1 MVAYLKMKIGIKNN
15 NFLQYDIV
23 VVNLAP
29 TIESEI
35 KKKQPC
41 LIVSPN
47 QMNKHLVTVVVCP
60 IIWQSKNYPTRVSFE
75 LDGHP
80 NRIVIDQ
87 IRTIDK
93 SRVTET
99 IGYLDD
105 ESIEEVKEI
114 IKETY
119 VD

>member
-1 MVAYLKMKIGIKNN
+1 MV

-23 VVNLAP
+23 IVNVDP
-29 TIESEI
+29 TIGSEI
-35 KKKQPC
+35 KKKRPC

-47 QMNKHLVTVVVCP
+47 EMNKHLSIVVICP
-60 IIWQSKNYPTRVSFE
+60 ITSQSKNYPTRISIE
-75 LDGHP
+75 LDGQT
-80 NRIVIDQ
+80 NWVVIDQ

-93 SRVTET
+93 SRITKMIGHLEDKT
-99 IGYLDD
+99 I
-105 ESIEEVKEI
+105 EQVKRI